1 MTRRI
6 TVVLPVDADAP
17 SSRPLAA
24 GVDTFHGACV
34 GVVDNGLW
42 RSMATLVSSLAAEL
56 GGLGA
61 AGIEST
67 PFDHLADEFTEQ
79 QAALGPLAGRVR
91 GAIAGLG
98 N

>member
-1 MTRRI
+1 MARPI

-17 SSRPLAA
+17 ATRPLAA
-24 GVDTFHGACV
+24 GLGTFAGACV
-34 GVVDNGLW
+34 GVVDNRLW
-42 RSMATLVSSLAAEL
+42 RSMATLVASLGEEVGA
-56 GGLGA
+56 LGA

-67 PFDHLADEFTEQ
+67 PFDHLADDFTEQ